1 MMLLSASCLPSF
13 PGATALP
20 APLIWRCSPAG
31 AAIICRDGEG
41 AAPPPAAA
49 AAAAAAAAD
58 GDVDGG
64 SAAALSAACALGRGS
79 DADVAVAL
87 LSAGAAG
94 LSPAALA
101 AVAAVATAARGAP
114 LTAPGAALLLKEDY
128 SLRQFWTA
136 EGTALALADEVLRLA
151 SRAARRVRVACLSCP
166 SVFKALQER
175 LRTGGGGGVLVA
187 PLLFEFD
194 RRFAAFG
201 AAFHRWDCAA
211 PVASLAGCGAL
222 GAVDIFAADP
232 PYLTRDCLAAF
243 GEAVAALRAAPGAPL
258 LLCTGAALEADARDV
273 LGCRRTRFAVR
284 HAGGL
289 ANPFALFVNYDCGA
303 AVGPMGGWADE
314 AL

>member
-1 MMLLSASCLPSF
+1 MLLSASCLPPCT
-13 PGATALP
+13 PGAALP
-20 APLIWRCSPAG
+20 APLVWRRSRAG
-31 AAIICRDGEG
+31 ASIICIDEEDDE
-41 AAPPPAAA
+41 PSTPASAFA
-49 AAAAAAAAD
+49 
-58 GDVDGG
+58 DVDDARGA

-79 DADVAVAL
+79 EADVALAL

-94 LSPAALA
+94 LRPAALA

-114 LTAPGAALLLKEDY
+114 VTAPGAALQLQENY
-128 SLRQFWTA
+128 SLRQFWTH
-136 EGTALALADEVLRLA
+136 EVTALALADEALRLA
-151 SRAARRVRVACLSCP
+151 SRAAPRAVRVACLSCP

-175 LRTGGGGGVLVA
+175 LRAAGAGAGGQLVA

-201 AAFHRWDCAA
+201 AAFRRWDCAA

-243 GEAVAALRAAPGAPL
+243 GEAMAALRAAPGAPL
-258 LLCTGAALEADARDV
+258 LLCTGAALEADAREV

-289 ANPFALFVNYDCGA
+289 ANPFALFVNYEGGA
-303 AVGPMGGWADE
+303 AAGPMGGWADE
-314 AL
+314 AP